1 MTADCTDHTST
12 TMTTNATAT
21 INTFAATRCPLLQPL
36 HYYRSRCYGM
46 TGVSPHSDTFFLHQ
60 LPDPGWSPG
69 RQAGYPGAGRE
80 GYWATHQNTGACCWH
95 GSLKCMEED
104 YKTTEIDTLP
114 DKESQQG

>member
-21 INTFAATRCPLLQPL
+21 NTFAVTRCLLLLPPLLLLLPKPML
-36 HYYRSRCYGM
+36 WHD
-46 TGVSPHSDTFFLHQ
+46 GVSPHSDTFFLHQ

-95 GSLKCMEED
+95 GSLKSMEGD

-114 DKESQQG
+114 DKG